1 MKKTIYITIFIIHI
15 ISSVIIAQN
24 IEIKR
29 PGGSAILNGGYVYV
43 EGSANDAVLNQY
55 LWIYNNSTTDDI
67 TVSVRRIEL
76 DVVAGTKNSTCW
88 FFCPPSFNTGDSVD
102 WISPY
107 NNDIAPGAFDGSFA
121 SNLEP
126 QGVSGCSRFRYYFY
140 DRNGPANQDSVD
152 VYFSHGAPCEVTSNN
167 LKVNTKND
175 FNIYPNPSKDVVNI
189 HLNSSNISA
198 GKIVITN
205 VLGQE
210 IYKEEVKGNIS
221 NSIKFN
227 VSNLDAGLYFVS
239 LYENNKIQNTKKL
252 QIVK

>member
-1 MKKTIYITIFIIHI
+1 MKKIINITTFIILL
-15 ISSVIIAQN
+15 ISNLIIAQN

-29 PGGSAILNGGYVYV
+29 PGGSAVLNGGYVYV
-43 EGSANDAVLNQY
+43 EGSPNDAVLNQY
-55 LWIYNNSTTDDI
+55 LWIYNTSTTDDI

-152 VYFSHGAPCEVTSNN
+152 VFFSHGAPCEVTSSNI
-167 LKVNTKND
+167 KTKET
-175 FNIYPNPSKDVVNI
+175 FNIYPNPSKDLVNI
-189 HLNSSNISA
+189 NLASTKINA
-198 GKIVITN
+198 GKIVLTN
-205 VLGQE
+205 ILGQE
-210 IYKEEVKGNIS
+210 IYSEEIKNSPSNIITLS
-221 NSIKFN
+221 VNNF
-227 VSNLDAGLYFVS
+227 DAVLYFVS
-239 LYENNKIQNTKKL
+239 IFENNKVISTKKL

>member
-1 MKKTIYITIFIIHI
+1 MKKIFYITTFIILLV
-15 ISSVIIAQN
+15 SNLIIAQN

-29 PGGSAILNGGYVYV
+29 PGGSAVLNGGYVYV
-43 EGSANDAVLNQY
+43 EGSPNDAVLNQY
-55 LWIYNNSTTDDI
+55 LWIYNTSTTDDI

-152 VYFSHGAPCEVTSNN
+152 VFFSHGAPCEVTSSNI
-167 LKVNTKND
+167 KTKET
-175 FNIYPNPSKDVVNI
+175 FNIFPNPSKDILNI
-189 HLNSSNISA
+189 NLASTKINA
-198 GKIVITN
+198 GKIVLTN
-205 VLGQE
+205 ILGQE
-210 IYKEEVKGNIS
+210 IYSEEIKNSPSNIITLS
-221 NSIKFN
+221 VNNF
-227 VSNLDAGLYFVS
+227 DAGLYFVS
-239 LYENNKIQNTKKL
+239 LFENNKVISTKKL